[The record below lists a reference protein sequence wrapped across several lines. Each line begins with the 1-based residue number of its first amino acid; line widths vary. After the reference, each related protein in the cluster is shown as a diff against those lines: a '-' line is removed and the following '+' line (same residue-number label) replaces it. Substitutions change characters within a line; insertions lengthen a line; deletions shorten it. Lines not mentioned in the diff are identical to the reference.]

1 MRVLQIID
9 HLGLG
14 GAQVWLLDVNAHWPC
29 STDVREGIGLGRK
42 HALADRW
49 GQESGVAWECWKTAP
64 WDPTAF
70 SRIWKRVRQVRYDV
84 IHLHL
89 RRATWLGWLATL
101 NQSTPL
107 VIHVHSVAC
116 QRELSTMRWLFRR
129 GHPGPVGIIAV
140 AEQIAKR
147 LQQARLVP
155 EDRLW
160 TLLNGVSLRRLASAA
175 TSEASVLS
183 LRDTWAIPRSAFV
196 VLYAGRLSR
205 IKQLPILLQ
214 ALQQSDP
221 HVFAVLIGEGPLR
234 KALEHEVAER
244 GLGSRVRFAGF
255 QSNIVPWL
263 QASDAFVLPSQSEGL
278 PVSLLEAGAVGKP
291 LIATAV
297 GGVPELITHGQTG
310 LLIPTGNADALAN
323 TIRQLHQSPDLCH
336 QLGDAARQHVIRFH
350 SMDNVARQV
359 RAIYDK
365 LVQSG

>member
-29 STDVREGIGLGRK
+29 PTDVREGIGLGRK

-49 GQESGVAWECWKTAP
+49 GQESGVEWECWKTAP

-70 SRIWKRVRQVRYDV
+70 SKIWKRVRQVRYDIV
-84 IHLHL
+84 HVHLQ
-89 RRATWLGWLATL
+89 RATWLGWLATL

-107 VIHVHSVAC
+107 LIHVRAPTFVA
-116 QRELSTMRWLFRR
+116 QLKIILALARR
-129 GHPGPVGIIAV
+129 FPKRDMGIATVSGHIAT
-140 AEQIAKR
+140 ALR
-147 LQQARLVP
+147 QAQLVP

-175 TSEASVLS
+175 MSEASVLS

-221 HVFAVLIGEGPLR
+221 NVFAVLVGEGPLR
-234 KALEHEVAER
+234 KALEREVAER
-244 GLGSRVRFAGF
+244 GLGSRVRFTGF
-255 QSNIVPWL
+255 QSNVVPWL
-263 QASDAFVLPSQSEGL
+263 QASDACVLPSQSEGL

-336 QLGDAARQHVIRFH
+336 QLGDAARQHVSRFH
-350 SMDNVARQV
+350 SMDHVARQV
-359 RAIYDK
+359 RTIYDK